1 MTTPLARV
9 RRGLIILG
17 LIFMLSVSGYVW
29 AGYPWLEAVWMV
41 VITIASVGFGERS
54 TQAPAVQLLT
64 IAVVLFGLTAA
75 AYTFGGLLQLLLA
88 GELEQILGKTRMT
101 RDINHITDHI
111 IVVGYG
117 RIGRIL
123 SASLH
128 RKQRPFVIVEGDAE
142 RCREAHDRGYL
153 YVNGDATD
161 DEVLLRAGVARAR
174 TLVSAL
180 PNDANNVFIT
190 LTSRNLNS
198 KLKIIARAEHSTS
211 ERKLRQA
218 GADQIV
224 MPSTIGAQ
232 QMGRMITRPHTA
244 DLLERL
250 AESGTLS
257 FEADEIEIP
266 QQHSLVGKTL
276 RESGAPTDFE
286 VLILAGKHASGEIS
300 LGTDPNCRLAP
311 RDVLLIVAERS
322 KVAAFRAHHRL

>member
-1 MTTPLARV
+1 
-9 RRGLIILG
+9 
-17 LIFMLSVSGYVW
+17 
-29 AGYPWLEAVWMV
+29 
-41 VITIASVGFGERS
+41 
-54 TQAPAVQLLT
+54 
-64 IAVVLFGLTAA
+64 
-75 AYTFGGLLQLLLA
+75 
-88 GELEQILGKTRMT
+88 MT
-101 RDINHITDHI
+101 RDINHISDHT

-123 SASLH
+123 SANLH
-128 RKQRPFVIVEGDAE
+128 HKQRPFVIVESDAD
-142 RCREAHDRGYL
+142 RCREAHERDYL

-190 LTSRNLNS
+190 LTSRNLNP

-250 AESGTLS
+250 AESSTLG
-257 FEADEIEIP
+257 FEADECQIP
-266 QQHSLVGKTL
+266 DHHPLIGKSLV
-276 RESGAPTDFE
+276 E
-286 VLILAGKHASGEIS
+286 VSQTPDIMLLAVKHASGAIS
-300 LGTDPNCRLAP
+300 LGVDSRCQLAAH
-311 RDVLLIVAERS
+311 DVLLLLGERNRIDS
-322 KVAAFRAHHRL
+322 FRSQHVL